1 MRLQS
6 PVKWPP
12 ARSAKHYNKPNRNKA
27 AYCNLH
33 GSNKLV
39 RGEHFATLYADDMSS
54 NEQYDRT
61 GRGRNRVGTIE

>member
-39 RGEHFATLYADDMSS
+39 GGEHFAMSS